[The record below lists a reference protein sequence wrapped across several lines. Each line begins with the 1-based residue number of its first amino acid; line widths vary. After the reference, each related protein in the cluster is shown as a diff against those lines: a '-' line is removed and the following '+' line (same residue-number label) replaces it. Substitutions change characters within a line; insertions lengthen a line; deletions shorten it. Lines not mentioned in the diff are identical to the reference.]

1 MDFTS
6 MTFVITDEEKEATAL
21 AEQVGKQAHADK
33 IMKEMNAETAKRLKQ
48 IGMKLVQPAFAN
60 RLAKNPVT
68 QEQYNARRFVI
79 RAILREPQRALTRY
93 PIKDTWAE
101 MYKHVPYW
109 DKATSAQL
117 QQFER
122 LELKEFSKEV
132 GVYSRKPLKTV
143 QDFILLAELAYKTE
157 KLEAVTAQ
165 LQEYRY
171 LMDKEANA
179 IIYKGHILKYSSR
192 ERAYLLKLGTKTLKI
207 TEGNVRKQQ
216 EVFEAIDQLEALC
229 D

>member
-1 MDFTS
+1 MDFNNLELGEDLS
-6 MTFVITDEEKEATAL
+6 VDVQQSK
-21 AEQVGKQAHADK
+21 QKQADQ
-33 IMKEMNAETAKRLKQ
+33 IMAEMNAETAKRLKQ

-60 RLAKNPVT
+60 RVALKPVS
-68 QEQYNARRFVI
+68 QDQYNARRFVL
-79 RAILREPQRALTRY
+79 RAILRDPQRALARY
-93 PIKDTWAE
+93 PMKEAWAE
-101 MYKHVPYW
+101 MYKGIPYW

-117 QQFER
+117 QPFER
-122 LELKEFSKEV
+122 AELKEFSKEV
-132 GVYSRKPLKTV
+132 GTYSRQPLKTV
-143 QDFILLAELAYKTE
+143 QDFIRMAEMAYKTE
-157 KLEAVTAQ
+157 RLATVTAQ

-216 EVFEAIDQLEALC
+216 EVFEAIDKLEELC
-229 D
+229 K